1 MKTAFSR
8 GFQFFSLLVLL
19 SGCAMPPPPP
29 KAEPVTG
36 EHGMEVLRALPADG
50 SAPLYNGAVDMNV
63 PTQTTTL
70 NDVARML
77 AGMQAQGADEL
88 AGIRRSPA
96 WQEHAQRMDWM
107 WQTHLSQHR
116 DPIQQW
122 ASGEISDLR
131 ASSAVFYP
139 FSGPDFLFADA
150 FFPGADT
157 YILCGLEGA
166 EPMPQLASLTAAD
179 IQNGLAQL
187 RSTLNTSMQFSYFI
201 TKDMRSDLQAT
212 RFRGV
217 LPVLMVFLARTG
229 HQIES
234 VDTVQLDAGG
244 NAVMAGSSG
253 NTGLLIRFRGGWGS
267 TKHLFYFRQ
276 DLSNGGLGNAFPA
289 FVARFGR
296 IPAFTK
302 SASYLMHDSG
312 FTRIRDFL
320 MSHSIGIVQDPTGVP
335 YATLLNAGWDI
346 RLFGNYQGTLDIF
359 PNCQQPDLIAAYQ
372 AGRHGVRPLNFGIGY
387 LFEPSR
393 TSLMVAR
400 PRRR

>member
-1 MKTAFSR
+1 M
-8 GFQFFSLLVLL
+8 QV
-19 SGCAMPPPPP
+19 
-29 KAEPVTG
+29 
-36 EHGMEVLRALPADG
+36 DG
-50 SAPLYNGAVDMNV
+50 ATHRYDGKRENGARG
-63 PTQTTTL
+63 QAATL
-70 NDVARML
+70 KGGGRRVAGGWPD
-77 AGMQAQGADEL
+77 AADEL

-157 YILCGLEGA
+157 YIRCGLEGA

-217 LPVLMVFLARTG
+217 LPVLMVCLARTG

-276 DLSNGGLGNAFPA
+276 DLANGGLGNAFPA
-289 FVARFGR
+289 FAARLCRHRAFPQE
-296 IPAFTK
+296 PA
-302 SASYLMHDSG
+302 
-312 FTRIRDFL
+312 
-320 MSHSIGIVQDPTGVP
+320 
-335 YATLLNAGWDI
+335 
-346 RLFGNYQGTLDIF
+346 
-359 PNCQQPDLIAAYQ
+359 
-372 AGRHGVRPLNFGIGY
+372 
-387 LFEPSR
+387 
-393 TSLMVAR
+393 
-400 PRRR
+400 